1 MPTHPPPHTPS
12 ASRRAAPAAPAAP
25 ALLLVVV
32 TAAAHLLVFS
42 PCPSDA
48 CSTFLVGKK
57 ATADGSLFVTH
68 SDDGEGNPD
77 VRLSYIPA
85 ADHPP
90 GSVRAVW
97 PDLEDNPRYVGYA
110 RGETYH
116 PSNVPPARVVP
127 FTFHS
132 LDELVHH
139 SRHRPD
145 AAMMHVYKRGMH
157 ACVPVRAVRSCIGG
171 GERLET
177 AFVRVK
183 AALF

>member
-1 MPTHPPPHTPS
+1 MPTHPPPHTPR
-12 ASRRAAPAAPAAP
+12 ASRRAAPAAP

-32 TAAAHLLVFS
+32 TTAAHLLVFS

-90 GSVRAVW
+90 GSMRAVW

-116 PSNVPPARVVP
+116 PSNVPPAGVVP
-127 FTFHS
+127 IPRSTNSFINRVT
-132 LDELVHH
+132 
-139 SRHRPD
+139 RPD
-145 AAMMHVYKRGMH
+145 AR
-157 ACVPVRAVRSCIGG
+157 
-171 GERLET
+171 
-177 AFVRVK
+177 
-183 AALF
+183 